1 MRNLM
6 EGEKMTMKA
15 LKKIRV
21 NCGIFA
27 YGILFLFAQ
36 SFVGTEAFAID
47 QVRLKDG
54 QLIEGTVLSDVPNR
68 YLDIRLVS
76 GQTRRIQKADVES
89 VERDLPSETADGAVV
104 GNESRSWG
112 AIVLGGASNLSA
124 LGSNMNF
131 NFGLRF
137 GMHLTKMD
145 FAWLSLGV
153 GYDYLS
159 NINALNT
166 MLLNN
171 LIVPNH
177 DFHFE
182 MLLTRVGQTGFY
194 FGPGAGF
201 AVFENA
207 MNAGL
212 MGGNTMTSSLAFG
225 GVAGYSLSVS
235 KSLHIG
241 PDLRFEYIPDRQLT
255 LLRYGLQLGLS
266 F

>member
-1 MRNLM
+1 MRNPM
-6 EGEKMTMKA
+6 EGKKTGMKA
-15 LKKIRV
+15 LKKVRMIF
-21 NCGIFA
+21 GIFTH
-27 YGILFLFAQ
+27 GILFLFAQ

-89 VERDLPSETADGAVV
+89 VERDLPSETADRAVI
-104 GNESRSWG
+104 GNESRWSG

-124 LGSNMNF
+124 VGSNMNF
-131 NFGLRF
+131 NFGLRL
-137 GMHLTKMD
+137 GMQVTKMD
-145 FAWLSLGV
+145 FAWLTLSA

-159 NINALNT
+159 NTNSINTL
-166 MLLNN
+166 MMNN
-171 LIVPNH
+171 FLVPNH
-177 DFHFE
+177 DFHLE
-182 MLLTRVGQTGFY
+182 MILSRVGQTGFY

-201 AVFENA
+201 AVFQNS

-212 MGGNTMTSSLAFG
+212 LGGNTMTSSLAFG

-241 PDLRFEYIPDRQLT
+241 PDLRFEYVPDRQMT
-255 LLRYGLQLGLS
+255 LLRYGLQLGLG